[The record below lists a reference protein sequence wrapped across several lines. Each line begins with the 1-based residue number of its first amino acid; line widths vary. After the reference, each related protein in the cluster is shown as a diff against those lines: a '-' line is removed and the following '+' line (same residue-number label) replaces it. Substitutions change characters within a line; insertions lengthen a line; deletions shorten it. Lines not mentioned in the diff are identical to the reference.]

1 MRRLVLGT
9 DDRSKTTCVC
19 DWRCREEGRR
29 AVEEIRMIC
38 GRETRHVVFE
48 KLLASCYET
57 IAVQTSSLAEVD
69 ELG

>member
-1 MRRLVLGT
+1 
-9 DDRSKTTCVC
+9 
-19 DWRCREEGRR
+19 
-29 AVEEIRMIC
+29 MIC